1 MIDFKVPELG
11 ENISSGDVVKILVS
25 VGDIVK
31 VDQTVV
37 ELETD
42 KAVVEIPSPIS
53 GKIAEVLIR
62 EGDKARVG
70 QVIFKVEGAETA
82 ATPAQKPNAAKKT
95 SVANTTQAKSSVS
108 SQKVSAVL
116 ISDATPRNGE
126 TILAA
131 SPTVRRLARELGVD
145 IDKVT
150 PTGPRGRVTNDD
162 VMNFARA
169 LNTQVKKESVLAKN
183 FPSISESTLPD
194 FSNWGDIERKP
205 MSSVRRKTAHHLT
218 EAWHIPHV
226 TQAEKADITEM
237 EVFRKKIP
245 HLTMTVILL
254 HVLGRALKVFPQFN
268 ASVDAA
274 TDEIIFKKYIHIGIA
289 VDTDRGLLVPVIR
302 DVDKKDLKALSAE
315 VAEKA
320 EAARQR
326 KLKLED
332 MQGGTFTVTNLGGI
346 GGTHFTPII
355 NTPEVAILG
364 LSRGQIEPVYIKEK
378 FEPRL
383 MLPLSL
389 SYDHR
394 LIDGADAMRFLR
406 WIVEALQQPLSIS

>member
-1 MIDFKVPELG
+1 MIDFKIPELG
-11 ENISSGDVVKILVS
+11 ENINSGDVVKVLVS
-25 VGDIVK
+25 VGDAVQ

-42 KAVVEIPSPIS
+42 KAVVEIPSPVS

-70 QVIFKVEGAETA
+70 QVIFKVEGMESAVKSA
-82 ATPAQKPNAAKKT
+82 
-95 SVANTTQAKSSVS
+95 SVASPNKAQAKSVGTPKRVSVPQTS
-108 SQKVSAVL
+108 E
-116 ISDATPRNGE
+116 ATPRNGE
-126 TILAA
+126 SILAA

-169 LNTQVKKESVLAKN
+169 LNTQVKKESVSVK
-183 FPSISESTLPD
+183 ISTSVSEPTLPD
-194 FSNWGDIERKP
+194 FSNWGEIERKP
-205 MSSVRRKTAHHLT
+205 MSSVRRRTSHHLT

-226 TQAEKADITEM
+226 TQSEKADITEM

-355 NTPEVAILG
+355 NSPEVAILG
-364 LSRGQIEPVYIKEK
+364 LSRGQIEPVYTTEK

-406 WIVEALQQPLSIS
+406 WIVEALQQPLSIIAF

>member
-11 ENISSGDVVKILVS
+11 ENINSGDVVKILVS
-25 VGDIVK
+25 VGDVVK

-42 KAVVEIPSPIS
+42 KAVVEIPSSVS
-53 GKIAEVLIR
+53 GQIAEILIS

-70 QVIFKVEGAETA
+70 QVVMRVEGVE
-82 ATPAQKPNAAKKT
+82 
-95 SVANTTQAKSSVS
+95 SVAAPVQKSSVVKMTPAA
-108 SQKVSAVL
+108 QAKNLVAP
-116 ISDATPRNGE
+116 IKIATFQTSEPALRNGE
-126 TILAA
+126 LVLAA

-145 IDKVT
+145 IDKVV
-150 PTGPRGRVTNDD
+150 PTGLRGRVTNDD

-169 LNTQVKKESVLAKN
+169 LNTQVKKESHIVKN
-183 FPSISESTLPD
+183 SVPVSEATLPD
-194 FSNWGDIERKP
+194 FSNWGEIERKP
-205 MSSVRRKTAHHLT
+205 MSSVRRKTSHHLT

-237 EVFRKKIP
+237 ENFRKKM
-245 HLTMTVILL
+245 LQGKFTMTVILL

-268 ASVDAA
+268 ASVDAI

-326 KLKLED
+326 KLKIED

-355 NTPEVAILG
+355 NAPEVAILG
-364 LSRGQIEPVYIKEK
+364 LSRGQVEPIYIKEK

-406 WIVEALQQPLSIS
+406 WIVEALQEPLSIS

>member
-11 ENISSGDVVKILVS
+11 ENIDSGDVVKVLVS
-25 VGDIVK
+25 VGDVVK
-31 VDQTVV
+31 VDQTVI

-42 KAVVEIPSPIS
+42 KAVVEIPSPVS
-53 GKIAEVLIR
+53 GKISEVLIR
-62 EGDKARVG
+62 EGDRARVG
-70 QVIFKVEGAETA
+70 QVIFKVEGTEPVSSSAQK
-82 ATPAQKPNAAKKT
+82 TPAAKPAP
-95 SVANTTQAKSSVS
+95 VANTTQTKSVGTPKMVSVPQTS
-108 SQKVSAVL
+108 EAAS
-116 ISDATPRNGE
+116 RNGE
-126 TILAA
+126 SILAA

-145 IDKVT
+145 IDRVT
-150 PTGPRGRVTNDD
+150 PTGPRRRVTNDD

-169 LNTQVKKESVLAKN
+169 LNTQVKKESVFTKN
-183 FPSISESTLPD
+183 PGPVFEPALPD
-194 FSNWGDIERKP
+194 FSNWGEIERKP
-205 MSSVRRKTAHHLT
+205 MSSVRRKTSHHLT

-237 EVFRKKIP
+237 EVFRKKTP

-346 GGTHFTPII
+346 GGIHFTPII
-355 NTPEVAILG
+355 NAPEVAILG

-406 WIVEALQQPLSIS
+406 WIVEALQEPLSIS